1 MSVAGGGPRLTDP
14 HFSETCV
21 TVTEEPLR
29 LTDGRTVGV
38 LVVART
44 PRGTATRWAGKR
56 GLEEARLEALGAAL
70 SGDLDTVDVERVLV
84 RHDEDNNK
92 RGGTVRAVAPHG
104 CKTQWV
110 GEELEVRAW
119 CVLKSVLRGEVSC
132 PWCGHDYL
140 TKTDGEWGCPECER
154 DEVAP

>member
-1 MSVAGGGPRLTDP
+1 MRLKDP
-14 HFSETCV
+14 HFSEECV

-29 LTDGRTVGV
+29 LVDGRTLGV

-44 PRGTATRWAGKR
+44 PLGTATRCAATSS
-56 GLEEARLEALGAAL
+56 LEEARVGAL
-70 SGDLDTVDVERVLV
+70 SDALAGDLDTVEVDRVLV

-110 GEELEVRAW
+110 GEDLVTRAW
-119 CVLKSVLRGEVSC
+119 SVLKSVLNGEVSC

-140 TKTDGEWGCPECER
+140 TKEAGEWTCTECGRE
-154 DEVAP
+154 EVAP